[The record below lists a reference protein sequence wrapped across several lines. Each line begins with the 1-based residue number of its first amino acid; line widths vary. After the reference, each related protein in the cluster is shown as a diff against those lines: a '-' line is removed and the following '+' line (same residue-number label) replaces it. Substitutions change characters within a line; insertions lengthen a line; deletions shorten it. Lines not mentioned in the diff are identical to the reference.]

1 MASATFTIAFGVIG
15 WRMEYNRMHMI
26 KFIFG
31 LVAIIVAVGIAYY
44 YLSVKPITDSQRAQ
58 LQPAQQ
64 GAAANVEVRTNPI
77 PPGAV
82 MEDGTLPE

>member
-1 MASATFTIAFGVIG
+1 MV
-15 WRMEYNRMHMI
+15 

-31 LVAIIVAVGIAYY
+31 LVAIIVAVGAAYY
-44 YLSVKPITDSQRAQ
+44 YLTVKPITDAQ
-58 LQPAQQ
+58 PTLQPSQQ
-64 GAAANVEVRTNPI
+64 GAAAKAEVRTNPI